1 MKELTPYLV
10 RIAGLI
16 MIAFA
21 ITKFPMHYFAYI
33 SQLENSFIAYFLP
46 LIIQL
51 FIGIIFFALPKSI
64 GSIVIEIN
72 EPVKTEIETEKVLSI
87 CIILVGFVF
96 LFYSLSDT
104 VFHVSNYLF
113 LKNQIE
119 DEMSILNYDY
129 PSAIATVVEL
139 MFSLALIFKTK
150 FIMQLIKKAN

>member
-16 MIAFA
+16 MIVFA
-21 ITKFPMHYFAYI
+21 ITKSPIHYFTYI

-72 EPVKTEIETEKVLSI
+72 K
-87 CIILVGFVF
+87 
-96 LFYSLSDT
+96 
-104 VFHVSNYLF
+104 
-113 LKNQIE
+113 
-119 DEMSILNYDY
+119 
-129 PSAIATVVEL
+129 
-139 MFSLALIFKTK
+139 
-150 FIMQLIKKAN
+150 